1 MKKNRLKKIKILE
14 ELPYSSMVSSGT
26 EYLCIEQVSPK
37 RFVLNIR
44 HRETLHDLHYM
55 HEEFIEKLIKEYGKE
70 KYLEMEENGKVDEL
84 WEDFK
89 IPDFIDGK
97 KVIEIQDG
105 QFLLGEELIC
115 FNKDSEIKFEKI
127 TQEVVQHIEEEII
140 NGIYKLKDWNKE
152 ELISEI
158 ENYIND

>member
-70 KYLEMEENGKVDEL
+70 KYLEMEEIIFPAFKL
-84 WEDFK
+84 WH
-89 IPDFIDGK
+89 P
-97 KVIEIQDG
+97 V
-105 QFLLGEELIC
+105 
-115 FNKDSEIKFEKI
+115 
-127 TQEVVQHIEEEII
+127 
-140 NGIYKLKDWNKE
+140 
-152 ELISEI
+152 
-158 ENYIND
+158 

>member
-1 MKKNRLKKIKILE
+1 
-14 ELPYSSMVSSGT
+14 
-26 EYLCIEQVSPK
+26 
-37 RFVLNIR
+37 
-44 HRETLHDLHYM
+44 M